1 MSAADQRTGTG
12 ASRVRRLLSRAL
24 LVAGGALAGTAA
36 AWALSAAPASA
47 QTPVDHD
54 DAVTGISQAA
64 APLGGALP
72 EVGLTPVEQTRVGQA
87 VQDLDAALRSPQVRE
102 PQPPDL
108 NRVAEEIRGAVDQV
122 GVLFRQPVLP
132 RLVPTAPA
140 AEAPA
145 AQHRQPVTETTPA
158 TTAVPVTAGTP
169 VVHGVFAQWSRTWLD
184 APRHAVAA
192 VPTDS
197 GSSFPGD
204 PSGLPSLPF
213 APPSGVPAH
222 CTCGGDGAGSAGGG
236 SGPFAAVSTSAL
248 DSAVARAL
256 LPATERN
263 TVMPGK
269 QPGIT
274 PD

>member
-36 AWALSAAPASA
+36 AWVLSAAPASA
-47 QTPVDHD
+47 ETPVDHA
-54 DAVTGISQAA
+54 DAVTGISRATS
-64 APLGGALP
+64 PLGGSLP
-72 EVGLTPVEQTRVGQA
+72 GFGLTPVEQTGVGQA

-108 NRVAEEIRGAVDQV
+108 GRVAEEIRGAVGQV
-122 GVLFRQPVLP
+122 GTLFHEP
-132 RLVPTAPA
+132 RPSRPVPTDPLV
-140 AEAPA
+140 EAPA
-145 AQHRQPVTETTPA
+145 AAPRPVTETTPT

-169 VVHGVFAQWSRTWLD
+169 VVHGVFAQSSRTWLD
-184 APRHAVAA
+184 AFRHTAPV
-192 VPTDS
+192 VPATN
-197 GSSFPGD
+197 GSPLPGD

-213 APPSGVPAH
+213 APPAGVPAH
-222 CTCGGDGAGSAGGG
+222 CACGGDGAGSAGGG
-236 SGPFAAVSTSAL
+236 SGPFAAFSTAVL
-248 DSAVARAL
+248 DPAVARAL
-256 LPATERN
+256 FPATERN
-263 TVMPGK
+263 TVTPGK